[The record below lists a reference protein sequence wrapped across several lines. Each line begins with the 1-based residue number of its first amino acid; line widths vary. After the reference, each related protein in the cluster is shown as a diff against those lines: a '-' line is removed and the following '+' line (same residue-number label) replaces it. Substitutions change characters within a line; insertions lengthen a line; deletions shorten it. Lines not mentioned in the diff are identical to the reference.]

1 MAATKEPKS
10 KGDIDSS
17 SDEEGTSEEL
27 SDDSDDDDAA
37 AQASKTKKGPGKKD
51 TGATKAVVPPK
62 TAKNI

>member
-37 AQASKTKKGPGKKD
+37 QASKTKKGPGKKD
-51 TGATKAVVPPK
+51 AGATKAVVPPK
-62 TAKNI
+62 TAKKI